1 MVLKKTIIF
10 LFLFVF
16 ATNNFA
22 NSSQILDYETE
33 VYFKSLINK
42 IKKIND
48 IKREINFRILSDQS
62 INAFVDENEVINIT
76 SALIEHSPDYVA
88 ILSVLSHEIGHID
101 GNHIKIRKSKMKD
114 INNFKEI
121 SNLSIIAGSMISGNP
136 ELLQGV
142 ALSAASSS
150 NTFINFSKEQ
160 ETEADIYSL
169 NTLKKLNIQSD
180 SIVNLLKIIE
190 KNALKKGLTKE
201 KQRTSTHPYF
211 EDRIDLI
218 KYINQNKENKFDIE
232 DENKFKFIQA
242 KFLGYN
248 SNATEI
254 NKLKEPYKTYANS
267 ILDAKNGN
275 LYESLIKLNLLI
287 KNDKNNIYFIE
298 TKADIL
304 FSYGYTKESIYF
316 YEIVLKKLPNNLYAQ
331 IRKFSNYDYL
341 NLTTENKNK
350 LFSDNFNLIMN
361 FYNNKNIILT
371 YLKLAKQ
378 TRKEDWINFLEF
390 WIKSE
395 KNNNDNIK
403 KDLEIFIKTKDKDLV
418 KLINKIYDNL

>member
-33 VYFKSLINK
+33 VYFKNLINK

-48 IKREINFRILSDQS
+48 IKRKINFRILFDQS

-76 SALIEHSPDYVA
+76 SALIEYSPDYVA

-101 GNHIKIRKSKMKD
+101 RNHIKIRKSKMKD

-121 SNLSIIAGSMISGNP
+121 SNLSIIAGSMISSSP

-150 NTFINFSKEQ
+150 NTFIKFSKEQ

-169 NTLKKLNIQSD
+169 NTLKKLNIKSD

-218 KYINQNKENKFDIE
+218 KYINQNKENKFDIG

-248 SNATEI
+248 SNVSEI

-341 NLTTENKNK
+341 NLTTENKKK

-378 TRKEDWINFLEF
+378 TGREDWINFLEF

-395 KNNNDNIK
+395 KNNKDNIK
-403 KDLEIFIKTKDKDLV
+403 KDLEILIKTKDKDLV